1 MPKNKTNPN
10 VLYDQALTYL
20 LKVND
25 MLEHHIKNC
34 VFDLECKK
42 SWQSMPVV
50 ESKNKKWWRFSTKG
64 EVRFCS
70 DCEKKVYQC
79 SSNDELTKNINLNRC
94 VMIEKQIESDRPA
107 IIVGY
112 IRETKE

>member
-1 MPKNKTNPN
+1 
-10 VLYDQALTYL
+10 
-20 LKVND
+20 

-79 SSNDELTKNINLNRC
+79 SSNDELTKNINLN
-94 VMIEKQIESDRPA
+94 SDIYSFA
-107 IIVGY
+107 IY
-112 IRETKE
+112 LLYEWRANDSSNS

>member
-42 SWQSMPVV
+42 SRQGRKDSLTINTHHLII
-50 ESKNKKWWRFSTKG
+50 SKATQEIDALEGVFLSA
-64 EVRFCS
+64 
-70 DCEKKVYQC
+70 
-79 SSNDELTKNINLNRC
+79 L
-94 VMIEKQIESDRPA
+94 KQWADT
-107 IIVGY
+107 GY
-112 IRETKE
+112 GQEI